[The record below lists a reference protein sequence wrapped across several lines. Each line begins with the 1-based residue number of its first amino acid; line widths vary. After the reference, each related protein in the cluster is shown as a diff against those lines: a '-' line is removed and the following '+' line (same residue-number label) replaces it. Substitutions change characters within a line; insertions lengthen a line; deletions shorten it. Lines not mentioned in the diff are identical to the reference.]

1 MEVLKDIIL
10 PVAIA
15 IFASTGFWSWLTQRK
30 ASNKEILSA
39 VKSMDGRVKKVEQ
52 QVDDLKKENDLVRA
66 DVARYR
72 LLRFNGEVLR
82 DIGHTEE
89 EFVQALADID
99 TYERYCRDNPRY
111 PNSRAVLAIE
121 NIRRTYST
129 CLENHGF
136 L

>member
-10 PVAIA
+10 PVALA

-89 EFVQALADID
+89 DFVQALADID
-99 TYERYCRDNPRY
+99 TYEKYCLDNPRY
-111 PNSRAVLAIE
+111 PNSRAVLAIG

>member
-10 PVAIA
+10 PVALA

-30 ASNKEILSA
+30 ASNKQIMTA
-39 VKSMDGRVKKVEQ
+39 VETMDKRVQKIEGQVE
-52 QVDDLKKENDLVRA
+52 DLKDENALVRA

-82 DIGHTEE
+82 GVSHTEE

-99 TYERYCRDNPRY
+99 LYERYCLDNPKY

-121 NIRRTYST
+121 NIRRTYSQ